1 MTPTV
6 EIEITGV
13 WADSS
18 MPDKPEAV
26 DVDVW
31 IDGELIGPLG
41 YFGATLTP
49 NRDGDWTIGPHESSM
64 TPALIA
70 RLGGIE
76 DYSEVDG
83 ERIKTI
89 DHLTARAMRER
100 S

>member
-1 MTPTV
+1 MIPTV

-13 WADSS
+13 WADSLS
-18 MPDKPEAV
+18 DKPSTIN
-26 DVDVW
+26 VDVW
-31 IDGELIGPLG
+31 IDGDMIGPLG
-41 YFGATLTP
+41 SFGATLTP
-49 NRDGDWTIGPHESSM
+49 DQDGYWTVGPHESSM

-83 ERIKTI
+83 ESISTI
-89 DHLTARAMRER
+89 ERLTAREMRDQ